1 MKRAWKAAAFVTV
14 ALIPIP
20 AFAQSSPSGA
30 ALPAR
35 LSPATRVAIERLA
48 DSLKT
53 AGVPSSPL
61 FDKAAE
67 GVLKNADD
75 ARILVAIRSLARELG
90 TASALLG
97 AAASEAEV
105 VSAASAL
112 RAGVSTQAVQ
122 KIVAR
127 RNRGSGSDGRLSLS
141 FIILADFASR
151 GVPVDAAV
159 NAVDGLLARGAGGSE
174 LTAFR
179 VGVERDLLAG
189 RDALSTL
196 ATRADGVLRRR

>member
-1 MKRAWKAAAFVTV
+1 MIRVSIVAAFVVCAVLPCAT
-14 ALIPIP
+14 
-20 AFAQSSPSGA
+20 FAQSAPTTGQLPS
-30 ALPAR
+30 R
-35 LSPATRVAIERLA
+35 LLPATRNAIERLA
-48 DSLKT
+48 DSLKSS
-53 AGVPSSPL
+53 GVPSDPL

-75 ARILVAIRSLARELG
+75 ARILAAVRSLARELG
-90 TASALLG
+90 TASSLLG
-97 AAASEAEV
+97 TSAPVTDV

-112 RAGVSTQAVQ
+112 RAGVSVQAVQ
-122 KIVAR
+122 KLAAR
-127 RNRGSGSDGRLSLS
+127 RSKTGDTDGRLSLS

-159 NAVDGLLARGAGGSE
+159 NAVDGLLARGAGGNE

-196 ATRADGVLRRR
+196 TTRADGVLRRR